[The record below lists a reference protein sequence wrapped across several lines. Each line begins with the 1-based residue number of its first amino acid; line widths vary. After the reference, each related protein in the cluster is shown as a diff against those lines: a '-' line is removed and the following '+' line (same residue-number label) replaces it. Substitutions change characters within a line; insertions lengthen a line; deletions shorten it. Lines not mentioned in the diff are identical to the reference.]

1 MTDVVSPVEE
11 TKPSSPELQAQAE
24 AGPPYGK
31 IVFFL
36 TNPDEE
42 VIKRQKE
49 AQQIQMLESEIVRGR
64 RMLTITCLNLA
75 NLAINLLPR
84 PEQGEETTKG
94 KKNPQKRMLTL
105 SDLDKVSAIVE
116 RLTQASAH
124 LSAGGS
130 SMMRGPT
137 MR

>member
-1 MTDVVSPVEE
+1 MTDANMMEAKMLEAKKDEQPI
-11 TKPSSPELQAQAE
+11 TPEQAQEDGEYRIAE
-24 AGPPYGK
+24 AQ
-31 IVFFL
+31 
-36 TNPDEE
+36 
-42 VIKRQKE
+42 RH
-49 AQQIQMLESEIVRGR
+49 IQMMEGEIAKGR